1 MLLHATAVARHGRC
15 VLLRGPSGAGK
26 SDLALRLIASPASPA
41 LPTGDFALLSD
52 DQVRLEAVAG
62 ALQASAPASIAG
74 RMEVRGIGIVEVPAT
89 NRARVVLV
97 ADLVPPDGIERMPET
112 ASISLLGIAVSRV
125 AIAPFESSAPLK
137 LALALDGAVRRLE
150 RP

>member
-97 ADLVPPDGIERMPET
+97 ADLVTPDGIERMPEK

-125 AIAPFESSAPLK
+125 AIAPFEASAPLK